1 MALLYVD
8 MLSYFEG
15 CRLYLSQFVAL
26 CYVKQYF
33 HIDISE
39 LKHTVYLHMTR
50 LLQIYINI

>member
-1 MALLYVD
+1 

-15 CRLYLSQFVAL
+15 CRLYVSQFVAL

-33 HIDISE
+33 YIDISE
-39 LKHTVYLHMTR
+39 LKHTVYLHITR